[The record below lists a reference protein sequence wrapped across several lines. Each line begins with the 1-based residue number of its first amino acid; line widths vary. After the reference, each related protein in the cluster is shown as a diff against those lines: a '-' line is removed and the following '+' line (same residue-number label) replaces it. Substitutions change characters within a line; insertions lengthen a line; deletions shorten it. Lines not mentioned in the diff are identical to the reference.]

1 MGNRGGSSPPS
12 RTINSVPLR
21 DANNYT
27 YPEEAIRPM
36 KLEMT
41 ELGPMKR
48 ALKIEV
54 PADEVNLRFVRAYSE
69 LNRQVHIPGFR
80 AGKAPLQLLEKRYA
94 KTVEEDVIR
103 GLVPDYYDRAIRQA
117 GIVPVLV
124 EIPPL
129 ERVKVKKDTP
139 FSFTATVE
147 IKPTIEL
154 RDYKAPNPISLKQDH
169 RTVTD
174 EQVEK
179 ALDVLREQMAQ
190 LHPAPTGTALA
201 EGDFAILNVE
211 GSLDGIPLEGTTK
224 QAHLHKV
231 GSHASV
237 LGIDVEPHLLAKKE
251 AETVVIPQAYPATH
265 PDARV
270 AGKTVTFRCTIQSI
284 KQKQLPALDDEFAKD
299 CGPYQSLQE
308 LRDKLRAEMERALQK
323 DIEDSY
329 KDTILKRLAETHH
342 FELPQTLVERELS
355 AMVRQ
360 QLQSRQ
366 RKSTDNS
373 DPSPSDSQADDVTKL
388 QEEYRPEAERRVKV
402 GLILEAVA
410 TKESISVTNE
420 DLNHEIERLAAE
432 VKLSSDEV
440 RRMIQA
446 GGKDT
451 LDDLQARILADKAL
465 DFVYR
470 HAMIQG

>member
-1 MGNRGGSSPPS
+1 
-12 RTINSVPLR
+12 
-21 DANNYT
+21 
-27 YPEEAIRPM
+27 M
-36 KLEMT
+36 KLEVT

-54 PADEVNLRFVRAYSE
+54 PADEVNSRFVKAYSE
-69 LNRQVHIPGFR
+69 LNRQVRIPGFR
-80 AGKAPLQLLEKRYA
+80 AGRAPLQLLEQRYA
-94 KTVEEDVIR
+94 KTIEEDVIR
-103 GLVPDYYDRAIRQA
+103 DLVPDYYDRAIRQA
-117 GIVPVLV
+117 GIVPVV
-124 EIPPL
+124 VDIPPL
-129 ERVKVKKDTP
+129 ERVTVKKDTP

-174 EQVEK
+174 EQVDK
-179 ALDVLREQMAQ
+179 AIDVLREQMAQ
-190 LHPAPTGTALA
+190 LHPAPTGSTLT
-201 EGDFAILNVE
+201 EGDYAVLNIE
-211 GSLDGIPLEGTTK
+211 GSLEGNPLEGTTK
-224 QAHLHKV
+224 EGHLHKM

-237 LGIDVEPHLLAKKE
+237 LGIDIEGHLTGKKE
-251 AETVVIPQAYPATH
+251 GESVTISQAYPQTH
-265 PDARV
+265 PDTRV
-270 AGKTVTFRCTIQSI
+270 AGKTVTFSCTIQSI
-284 KQKQLPALDDEFAKD
+284 KRKRLPALDDEFAKD

-308 LRDKLRAEMERALQK
+308 IRDKLRAEMERALKK
-323 DIEDSY
+323 DVEDSY

-342 FELPQTLVERELS
+342 FELPSTLVERELS

-366 RKSTDNS
+366 RNAHPHSDNS
-373 DPSPSDSQADDVTKL
+373 VGDVRTDDITKL

-402 GLILEAVA
+402 GLILEALA
-410 TKESISVTNE
+410 AKEGISVTNE
-420 DLNHEIERLAAE
+420 DLKSEIERLATE
-432 VKLSSDEV
+432 VKLSVEEV

-451 LDDLQARILADKAL
+451 LEDLQARILADKAL

>member
-1 MGNRGGSSPPS
+1 
-12 RTINSVPLR
+12 
-21 DANNYT
+21 
-27 YPEEAIRPM
+27 M

-103 GLVPDYYDRAIRQA
+103 SLVPDYYDRAIRQA

-129 ERVKVKKDTP
+129 ERVKVKKDAP

-174 EQVEK
+174 EQIDK
-179 ALDVLREQMAQ
+179 AIQVLREQMAQ
-190 LHPAPTGTALA
+190 LHPAPLGTALS
-201 EGDFAILNVE
+201 EGDYAVLDVE
-211 GSLDGIPLEGTTK
+211 GTLDGSPLDGTTK
-224 QAHLHKV
+224 VGHLHKM

-237 LGIDVEPHLLAKKE
+237 LGIDIETHLVGKKDG
-251 AETVVIPQAYPATH
+251 ETITVPQAYPATH

-270 AGKTVTFRCTIQSI
+270 AGKTVTFRCTIQSV
-284 KQKQLPALDDEFAKD
+284 KQKQLPSLDDEFAKD

-308 LRDKLRAEMERALQK
+308 IRDKLRTEMERALKK
-323 DIEDSY
+323 DIENSY

-342 FELPQTLVERELS
+342 FELPGTLVERELS

-366 RKSTDNS
+366 RKSDDSPDASPAPSRTD
-373 DPSPSDSQADDVTKL
+373 DTTKL
-388 QEEYRPEAERRVKV
+388 QDEYRPEAERRVKV
-402 GLILEAVA
+402 GLILEALA
-410 TKESISVTNE
+410 AKEGISVTNE
-420 DLNHEIERLAAE
+420 DLNHETARLAAE
-432 VKLSSDEV
+432 VKLSVDEV

-446 GGKDT
+446 GGRDT

>member
-1 MGNRGGSSPPS
+1 
-12 RTINSVPLR
+12 
-21 DANNYT
+21 
-27 YPEEAIRPM
+27 M
-36 KLEMT
+36 KMEMT

-54 PADEVNLRFVRAYSE
+54 PADEVNLRFVQAYSE

-80 AGKAPLQLLEKRYA
+80 PGKAPLQLLEKRYA

-103 GLVPDYYDRAIRQA
+103 SLVPDYYERAIRQA

-147 IKPTIEL
+147 IKPVIEL
-154 RDYKAPNPISLKQDH
+154 RDYKAPNPISLKQDQ

-174 EQVEK
+174 EQVQK

-190 LHPAPTGTALA
+190 LHPAPAGTALT
-201 EGDFAILNVE
+201 EGDYAVLDIQ
-211 GSLDGIPLEGTTK
+211 GTLDGSPLDGTTK
-224 QAHLHKV
+224 EGHLHKM
-231 GSHASV
+231 GSHTSV
-237 LGIDVEPHLLAKKE
+237 LGVDIEAHLAGSKE
-251 AETVVIPQAYPATH
+251 GETVTVPQAYPTTH
-265 PDARV
+265 PDSRV
-270 AGKTVTFRCTIQSI
+270 AGKTVTFRCTIKSV

-308 LRDKLRAEMERALQK
+308 IREKLRTEMERALK
-323 DIEDSY
+323 KEIEDTY
-329 KDTILKRLAETHH
+329 KETILKRLAETHH
-342 FELPQTLVERELS
+342 FELPGTLVERELS

-360 QLQSRQ
+360 QLQSRERQ
-366 RKSTDNS
+366 STHNPDHS
-373 DPSPSDSQADDVTKL
+373 HTTPRTDDVTKL
-388 QEEYRPEAERRVKV
+388 QDEYRPEAERRVKV

-410 TKESISVTNE
+410 AKENITVTND
-420 DLNHEIERLAAE
+420 DLNSEIARLAAE
-432 VKLSSDEV
+432 VKLSIDEV

-446 GGKDT
+446 GGQDT
-451 LDDLQARILADKAL
+451 LDDLRSRILADKAL

>member
-1 MGNRGGSSPPS
+1 
-12 RTINSVPLR
+12 
-21 DANNYT
+21 
-27 YPEEAIRPM
+27 M

-54 PADEVNLRFVRAYSE
+54 PADEVNSRFVKAYSE
-69 LNRQVHIPGFR
+69 LNRQVRVPGFR
-80 AGKAPLQLLEKRYA
+80 AGKAPLQLLEQRYS
-94 KTVEEDVIR
+94 KTVEEDIIR
-103 GLVPDYYDRAIRQA
+103 DLVPDYYDRAIRQA
-117 GIVPVLV
+117 GIVPVV
-124 EIPPL
+124 VDIPPL

-169 RTVTD
+169 RSVTE
-174 EQVEK
+174 EQVDK
-179 ALDVLREQMAQ
+179 AIDVLREQMAQ
-190 LHPAPTGTALA
+190 LHAAPEGTTLT
-201 EGDFAILNVE
+201 EGDYAVLNIE
-211 GSLDGIPLEGTTK
+211 GSLEGNPLEGTTK
-224 QAHLHKV
+224 EGHLHKM

-237 LGIDVEPHLLAKKE
+237 LGIDVESHLAGKKE
-251 AETVVIPQAYPATH
+251 GESVTIPQAYPQNH

-270 AGKTVTFRCTIQSI
+270 AGKTVSFRCTIQSI
-284 KQKQLPALDDEFAKD
+284 KRKQLPALDDEFAKD
-299 CGPYQSLQE
+299 CGPYQTLQE
-308 LRDKLRAEMERALQK
+308 IRDKLRAEMERALKK

-342 FELPQTLVERELS
+342 FELPTTLVERELS

-366 RKSTDNS
+366 GNANSSNPDNS
-373 DPSPSDSQADDVTKL
+373 IGSSRTDEITKL

-402 GLILEAVA
+402 GLILEALA
-410 TKESISVTNE
+410 TKENITVTNE
-420 DLNHEIERLAAE
+420 DLNNEIERLASE
-432 VKLSSDEV
+432 VKLSVEEV

-451 LDDLQARILADKAL
+451 LEDLQARILADKAL